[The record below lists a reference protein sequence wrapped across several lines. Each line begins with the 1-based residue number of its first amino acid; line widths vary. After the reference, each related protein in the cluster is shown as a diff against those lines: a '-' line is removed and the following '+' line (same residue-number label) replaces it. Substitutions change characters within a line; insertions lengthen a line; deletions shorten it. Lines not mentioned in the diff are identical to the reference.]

1 MKNRRLWISVV
12 AGIMALIMIL
22 SLLLSILPAVSAKS
36 STQIKDELDD
46 LKEERSEIRERQEEL
61 EAEIKANASQTQ
73 DYVTQKK
80 AIDEQ
85 MKLIYS
91 EIDNINAQIETYN
104 LLIAEKQ
111 SELDTALDEQAALNE
126 KYRARLRSME
136 EDGSISYWNVLFQAN
151 SFADLLDQMEL
162 ISEIAAYD
170 QRIIAE
176 MDELAEE
183 ISAAQEELANEKLG
197 LEGMREELAV
207 SEAELEVKRAESD
220 EVIAK
225 LAAEAEELESL
236 QEEFEDKEQELSSQ
250 IASAEKSY
258 YEALKKEE
266 EERKR
271 QEQQQQQNNN
281 NNNNNSNN
289 NNNNNNSGNNGGGS
303 STSSGFL
310 YPLPAGTSYV
320 SCAYGWRI
328 HPITGNRSFH
338 TGVDLAA
345 ASGTSI
351 YASKSGTVTTATYDS
366 VWGYYVTINHGDG
379 TSTLYGHMTRF
390 TVSAGQSVSQGQ
402 VIGYVGSTGWSTGAH
417 LHFNI
422 YVNGSTVNP
431 MSYVSVR

>member
-197 LEGMREELAV
+197 LESMREELAV

-289 NNNNNNSGNNGGGS
+289 NNNNNNSGNNGGS

>member
-197 LEGMREELAV
+197 LESMREELAV

>member
-289 NNNNNNSGNNGGGS
+289 NNNNNNSGNNGGS